1 MLLTRVEQ
9 RVEQRRV
16 DASGREHRL
25 HHLVAERAAQRDATG
40 AAGHALGRRQHARRQ
55 DAHVNPRKQASTD
68 LAGQAR
74 ERRELHTVDAHG
86 QQRGLRALGN
96 DRGPFVHLHQRSGR
110 RDAAF
115 RKDDAGRAGF
125 HRADHRADGE
135 RVRRI
140 DRQRVDEREERLR
153 PPLLR
158 DQRVDGEDRIAGQER
173 AEQQAVEKRRVI
185 GGDHRLRQRRARV
198 LEPLDSHAVE
208 QSEDQ
213 AQQALR
219 HRPPQDPRRHER
231 DRDGQQSAQREQLA
245 HRQASCEERSG
256 ADRGDRHRERV
267 DDVVGRDHARAM
279 RRLAFVLQDRV
290 ERHGEE
296 TARHRDAD
304 QVDENAPAS
313 VRAQEDR

>member
-1 MLLTRVEQ
+1 M
-9 RVEQRRV
+9 
-16 DASGREHRL
+16 
-25 HHLVAERAAQRDATG
+25 
-40 AAGHALGRRQHARRQ
+40 
-55 DAHVNPRKQASTD
+55 NPREQASTD
-68 LAGQAR
+68 LAGQAG

-86 QQRGLRALGN
+86 QKRGLGALGD

-115 RKDDAGRAGF
+115 RKNDAGRAGF
-125 HRADHRADGE
+125 HRSDHRADGE

-140 DRQRVDEREERLR
+140 DRQRVDEHEERLR

-158 DQRVDGEDRIAGQER
+158 DQGVDGEDRIARQECPK
-173 AEQQAVEKRRVI
+173 QQSIEKRRVI
-185 GGDHRLRQRRARV
+185 GGDHRLRERRTRV
-198 LEPLDSHAVE
+198 LEPLDFHAVE
-208 QSEDQ
+208 DSENQSQE
-213 AQQALR
+213 ALR

-231 DRDGQQSAQREQLA
+231 DGDGQQSAQREQFA
-245 HRQASCEERSG
+245 HRQTSCQQRSG
-256 ADRGDRHRERV
+256 TDRGDRHGERI
-267 DDVVGRDHARAM
+267 DDVVGGDHARAM

-313 VRAQEDR
+313 LRAQEGRYSRQFRD